1 MMEYTQHQQELLD
14 KVRDLMAGKGA
25 DNKKHSQAEASAKIG
40 ISKTALSQLLN
51 GTYQANPQ
59 KMFETLESYF
69 HVKERA
75 QLTYREVRYADTCI
89 SSEIYDVI
97 GVCHAK
103 GGLAIAAGDAGIGK
117 TKAAQHYVEEHPT
130 NAILITVNPCLTS
143 IKAVLNELAER
154 LGAPAEHSRDRLW
167 RAIAQKLSDGMVLI
181 FDESQHLTL
190 KTIEVLRSFSD
201 YFNDR
206 GQTLGICF
214 VGNMDTVAHVGSKK
228 AEFAQIANRT
238 KQTKIYTRMRIR
250 RSDIVKLFPILE
262 KEGMEQE
269 IDYLLGVAQTP
280 QALRGAINLFSNAY
294 DNENYTYAGLVAMAK
309 FMDMEI

>member
-1 MMEYTQHQQELLD
+1 MEYTHHQLELLNEV
-14 KVRDLMAGKGA
+14 KNYMAE
-25 DNKKHSQAEASAKIG
+25 NNLNQAKAAEQIG
-40 ISKTALSQLLN
+40 ISKTTLSQLFS
-51 GTYQANPQ
+51 GQYKANPKQ
-59 KMFETLESYF
+59 MFDLLESYLA
-69 HVKERA
+69 VKERT
-75 QLTYREVRYADTCI
+75 QLTYKEVKYADTCI
-89 SSEIYDVI
+89 SSEVYDVI

-154 LGAPAEHSRDRLW
+154 IGAPAEHSRDKLW
-167 RAIAQKLSDGMVLI
+167 KAIVQKLSDGMVLI

-201 YFNDR
+201 YFNER

-214 VGNMDTVAHVGSKK
+214 VGNTDTVAHIGSKK

-238 KQTKIYTRMRIR
+238 KQTKVYSRMRITR
-250 RSDIVKLFPILE
+250 NDIIKLFPILE
-262 KEGMEQE
+262 TENMEKE
-269 IDYLLGVAQTP
+269 IDYLLQIAQTP

-309 FMDMEI
+309 FMDMEV

>member
-1 MMEYTQHQQELLD
+1 MEYTQHQLELLD
-14 KVRDLMAGKGA
+14 KVRAYMKEKNL
-25 DNKKHSQAEASAKIG
+25 SQADAAAEIG
-40 ISKTALSQLLN
+40 ISKTALSQLFS
-51 GTYQANPQ
+51 GTYKANPQ
-59 KMFETLESYF
+59 KMFDVLESHF
-69 HVKERA
+69 EIKERTR
-75 QLTYREVRYADTCI
+75 LTYQEIKYADTCI
-89 SSEIYDVI
+89 SSEVCDVI

-117 TKAAQHYVEEHPT
+117 TKAAQHYVAEHPT
-130 NAILITVNPCLTS
+130 NAVLITINPCLTS
-143 IKAVLNELAER
+143 IKAVLNVLAER

-167 RAIAQKLSDGMVLI
+167 RAIVQKLSDGMVLI
-181 FDESQHLTL
+181 FDEAQHLTL

-214 VGNMDTVAHVGSKK
+214 VGNMDTVAHIGSKK

-250 RSDIVKLFPILE
+250 REDIVKLFPILE
-262 KEGMEQE
+262 AEGKEQE
-269 IDYLLGVAQTP
+269 IDYLYRIAQTP

-294 DNENYTYAGLVAMAK
+294 DNENYTYSGLVAMAK
-309 FMDMEI
+309 FMEMEV